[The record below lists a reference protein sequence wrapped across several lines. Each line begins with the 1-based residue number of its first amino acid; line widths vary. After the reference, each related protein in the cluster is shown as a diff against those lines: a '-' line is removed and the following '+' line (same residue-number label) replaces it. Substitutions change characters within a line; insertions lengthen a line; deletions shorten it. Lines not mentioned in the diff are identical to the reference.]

1 MALRSSASRM
11 FWRGQGWSM
20 KIPRMRHEVAEQSRL
35 VAQATGDQMHDL
47 AFALE
52 RAVDGE
58 QARAQQLL
66 ALTLREIVPDDDVD
80 HTGLVLERDE
90 GDATRGTRT
99 LSSGD
104 KPRDARDVP
113 VRQ

>member
-1 MALRSSASRM
+1 
-11 FWRGQGWSM
+11 M
-20 KIPRMRHEVAEQSRL
+20 KIPRMGHEVAEQSRL
-35 VAQATGDQMHDL
+35 IAQATGDQMHDL

-66 ALTLREIVPDDDVD
+66 ALPLREIVPDDDVD

-90 GDATRGTRT
+90 GDAARRARTLASGDQSRGTGGT
-99 LSSGD
+99 SM
-104 KPRDARDVP
+104 
-113 VRQ
+113 RQRF